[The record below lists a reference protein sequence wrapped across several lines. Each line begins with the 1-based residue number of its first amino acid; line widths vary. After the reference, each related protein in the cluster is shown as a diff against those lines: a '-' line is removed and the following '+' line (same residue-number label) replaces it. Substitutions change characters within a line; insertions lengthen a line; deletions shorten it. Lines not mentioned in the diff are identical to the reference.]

1 MLILDRYPGQGIVIN
16 DSIEIQFKL
25 NPRPNQ
31 VDLMIRAPRHIPVY
45 RAELYER
52 IKKGLKKKITYKR
65 SRKQL
70 KEIESNDG
78 T

>member
-52 IKKGLKKKITYKR
+52 IKKGLK
-65 SRKQL
+65 RKL
-70 KEIESNDG
+70 HIKDPANNLRK
-78 T
+78 